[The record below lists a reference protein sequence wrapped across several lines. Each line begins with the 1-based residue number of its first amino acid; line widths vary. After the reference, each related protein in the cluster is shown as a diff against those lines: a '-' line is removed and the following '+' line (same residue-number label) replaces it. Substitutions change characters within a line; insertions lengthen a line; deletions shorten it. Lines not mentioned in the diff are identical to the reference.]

1 MTKTSVSVSKAERT
15 QSRWVPGAGEVPG
28 SSDGRVRAPRRT
40 CGSKG
45 QLARPRTW
53 SCGGSVLECTTSHA
67 FTIPGA
73 TGRAAGPGHVAGGMW
88 AGRAGAL
95 LDVVAGPV
103 CTGAGVPRARGGG
116 GRVAGAGAPQTRTG
130 CHSHGPRR
138 SAARPRMGG
147 LGHRGAKRLCPL
159 PGPLGG
165 RRFLEERHWGQHFGA
180 RRKQSRA
187 QGRAGL
193 RCSQHRGLGLP
204 GGNRGSRRQGR
215 GGGPRPVAPFRTVC
229 SVGRARWGWGR
240 C

>member
-1 MTKTSVSVSKAERT
+1 M
-15 QSRWVPGAGEVPG
+15 
-28 SSDGRVRAPRRT
+28 APRNSSPGRGHGPAVAASSNARLHT
-40 CGSKG
+40 RLRFPEPRAVLRVQATSPGGCG
-45 QLARPRTW
+45 Q
-53 SCGGSVLECTTSHA
+53 V
-67 FTIPGA
+67 
-73 TGRAAGPGHVAGGMW
+73 GRALCWTSWRV
-88 AGRAGAL
+88 L
-95 LDVVAGPV
+95 S
-103 CTGAGVPRARGGG
+103 ARGRGC
-116 GRVAGAGAPQTRTG
+116 RVLVAGAGAPQTRTG

-138 SAARPRMGG
+138 SAAPPRMGG
-147 LGHRGAKRLCPL
+147 HGHRGAKRLCPL

-204 GGNRGSRRQGR
+204 RGNRGSRRQGR